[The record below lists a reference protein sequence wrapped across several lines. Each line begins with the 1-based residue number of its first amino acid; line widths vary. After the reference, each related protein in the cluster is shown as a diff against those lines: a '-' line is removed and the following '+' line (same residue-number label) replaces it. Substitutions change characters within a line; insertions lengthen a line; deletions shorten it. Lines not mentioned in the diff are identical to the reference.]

1 MLAAWALTLC
11 LLSMASALQAASRIE
26 PNLLVFSVNLDQA
39 ELTDGLTA
47 YEVNH
52 DVLLPLGELARLLT
66 LGITVDA
73 ETKTASGFILD
84 EKRGFRVDTVAGTAA
99 IDHKDIHFDPASVR
113 WLDDD
118 LYVPSKV
125 LQQWLPADFE
135 LQLSRL
141 AIVVHPREKLPVQA
155 RLEREAAARLLHP
168 RDTQDTA
175 SRLPI
180 AENPYTLASVPFIDL
195 TMGAQQASGAGPVAW
210 SNSAF
215 ITGDLLGMESA
226 IYLSDSNTQPS
237 PKARVTLAR
246 NDPSGELFG
255 PLAARTVAV
264 GNVSVPGVVNV
275 LRGGGVGNGAL
286 ISNRPIG
293 QSGSFGVQ
301 TLRGDLP
308 PGWDVTLYYND
319 ALLGYQQSRTDGLYV
334 FEDLPLAFGANE
346 FRLVFQGPLGQTRVE
361 RHVYMLDQQIAK
373 PGELLYTAAAQQL
386 ASGGRQSV
394 LQLDFG
400 LFKHLGATA
409 GVVSVPTTAP
419 ALTSPGGGLLGAS
432 SNTSNGGLAA
442 LPGLTPATPPDN
454 NPLVPL
460 EIRQYANLGLRGS
473 LPGVLLN
480 TDYVQGFNTGH
491 LFDVGLRTQI
501 RHIAATFTYTDIGA
515 GFLSSAFSAGA
526 DPVRIEEKA
535 QLTGFV
541 PLSSTLRLPVGVDIT
556 RDLHSSGTEDLS
568 ARLRLSLNL
577 PHIASLTNA
586 VQYIDH
592 GGAHSMDGAL
602 QVLRRVAG
610 IGLSGQLGYL
620 ISPTSKLTSVALTAD
635 RSIDEHT
642 HWTLG
647 WLRSMDSK
655 QSTYAAGITH
665 TFKSLSLGLSAAQMG
680 PGNFMVGLQAFVAI
694 GRHPTSG
701 RWLFDSMSMAGSG
714 AVSARAFID
723 GNGNG
728 VYDPTEALIPN
739 AGFIVNRGGR
749 LPQRTDENGLT
760 LLSRLA
766 PYQSTDVEL
775 DPGTLEDPQWTP
787 TSKGV
792 HIVPRPGKVQALD
805 FPVVLTSEVDGTIYV
820 NRQGKETGIGNV
832 LVELVNGSQDVVASA
847 RSSWDGYYVMQSVR
861 PGTYVLRISP
871 EQLQALRITADHD
884 VPVTVPANGDL
895 VTGIDFHVSKTHT
908 ATSAAGH

>member
-1 MLAAWALTLC
+1 MPIY
-11 LLSMASALQAASRIE
+11 AASNSIE
-26 PNLLVFSVNLDQA
+26 PNLLVFAVTLDRA

-47 YEVNH
+47 YAVNH
-52 DVLLPLGELARLLT
+52 DVILPLGELTRLLT

-73 ETKTASGFILD
+73 ENKTASGFILD
-84 EKRGFRVDTVAGTAA
+84 EKRGFRVDTVAGTAT
-99 IDHKDIHFDPASVR
+99 IDRKEIHFDPTSVR

-118 LYVPSKV
+118 LYVPSKI

-135 LQLSRL
+135 VQLSRL
-141 AIVVHPREKLPVQA
+141 SIVVHPREKLPVQA
-155 RLEREAAARLLHP
+155 RLEREAAARLLRP
-168 RDTQDTA
+168 RESPA
-175 SRLPI
+175 GVSRLPI
-180 AENPYTLASVPFIDL
+180 ADNPYALASVPFIDL
-195 TMGAQQASGAGPVAW
+195 TMGAQQSSATGPVAW

-226 IYLSDSNTQPS
+226 IYLSDSHAAPS

-246 NDPSGELFG
+246 NDPSGELLG
-255 PLAARTVAV
+255 PLAARTVSV
-264 GNVSVPGVVNV
+264 GNVSVPGIVNV

-386 ASGGRQSV
+386 TSGGHQSL

-400 LFKHLGATA
+400 LLKHLGATA
-409 GVVSVPTTAP
+409 GLVSVPTTAP
-419 ALTSPGGGLLGAS
+419 ALSTPGGGLLGS
-432 SNTSNGGLAA
+432 TNTTSGAGLAG
-442 LPGLTPATPPDN
+442 LPGLTLNDTPPVN

-460 EIRQYANLGLRGS
+460 EIRQYANVGLRGS

-501 RHIAATFTYTDIGA
+501 RHVAATLTYTDIGS
-515 GFLSSAFSAGA
+515 GFLSSAFSATS
-526 DPVRIEEKA
+526 DPVRVEEKA

-541 PLSSTLRLPVGVDIT
+541 PLGDATRLPVGVDLT
-556 RDLHSSGTEDLS
+556 RDLHASGVEDLN
-568 ARLRLSLNL
+568 ARLRLSVNL

-586 VQYIDH
+586 VEYIDH
-592 GGAHSMDGAL
+592 GGLHSIDGAL

-620 ISPTSKLTSVALTAD
+620 VSPTSKLTSVALTAD

-647 WLRSMDSK
+647 WLRSLDSQ

-680 PGNFMVGLQAFVAI
+680 SGNFMIGLQAFVAI
-694 GRHPTSG
+694 GRHPVSG

-714 AVSARAFID
+714 AVSARAFLD

-728 VYDPTEALIPN
+728 VYDPGETLIPN

-749 LPQRTDENGLT
+749 PPQHTDDNGLAV
-760 LLSRLA
+760 LSRLA
-766 PYQSTDVEL
+766 PYQPTELEL
-775 DPGTLEDPQWTP
+775 DPATLEDPQWTP

-792 HIVPRPGKVQALD
+792 QIVPRPGKVQTLD
-805 FPVVLTSEVDGTIYV
+805 FPVVLTSEVDGTIYIS
-820 NRQGKETGIGNV
+820 RQGKDTGIGNV
-832 LVELVNGSQDVVASA
+832 LIELVNGSQDVVASA
-847 RSSWDGYYVMQSVR
+847 RSSWDGYYVLPSVR

-871 EQLQALRITADHD
+871 EQLQALRITADRD

-895 VTGIDFHVSKTHT
+895 VTDIDFHVRKAHASST
-908 ATSAAGH
+908 ATTTER